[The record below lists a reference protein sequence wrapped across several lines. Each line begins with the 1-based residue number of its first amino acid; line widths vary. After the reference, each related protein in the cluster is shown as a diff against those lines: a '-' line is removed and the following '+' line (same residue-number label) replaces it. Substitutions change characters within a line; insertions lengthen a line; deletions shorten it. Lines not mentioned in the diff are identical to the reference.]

1 MFHKSSVFSNLRCL
15 DSINFPLPFFFHQ
28 SKKASRLF
36 TFIFFEIL
44 QNVRVTLK
52 KSFEKGSNVQVL
64 ITVFEFTPYRNI
76 FYLFYFN

>member
-15 DSINFPLPFFFHQ
+15 DSINFPLPFFFINQKKQVGCLHSFS
-28 SKKASRLF
+28 SK
-36 TFIFFEIL
+36 FFK
-44 QNVRVTLK
+44 NVRVTLK

>member
-15 DSINFPLPFFFHQ
+15 DPINFPLPFFFHQ

-36 TFIFFEIL
+36 TLNFLEIL